1 MAASIREML
10 SRLFGDELL
19 IPVIFGENIDEK
31 RNSHGTPLTTDK
43 DAAGTCMAYVD
54 TPPVHVVPKDKRE
67 KTKRVYT
74 QETVEREF

>member
-1 MAASIREML
+1 
-10 SRLFGDELL
+10 
-19 IPVIFGENIDEK
+19 
-31 RNSHGTPLTTDK
+31 
-43 DAAGTCMAYVD
+43 MAYVD